1 MLRALAS
8 TVLPLKRIKTSMI
21 FPEKISSIKAS
32 DRVLEIGPG
41 ATPHPRSDAFLELKF
56 HESKDKIAQR
66 GGVNV
71 DPNFGTKPVFFYDG
85 EVFPFDDNQFDYVIC
100 SHVIEHVPNPE
111 YFLNELF
118 RVSGGRGYI
127 EYPLITYE
135 YLYNFDVHSLFIK
148 YDQENDTLSFLPK
161 TETAIADFLP
171 VSDLLRKLLELGWN
185 DLLWVNRDLFFEG
198 FEFDR
203 PFSIKK
209 AKNISSLVSEKL
221 KIRKKHLFRKITSS
235 FWNKVG
241 F

>member
-1 MLRALAS
+1 
-8 TVLPLKRIKTSMI
+8 MI
-21 FPEKISSIKAS
+21 FPEKISSIKPS

-41 ATPHPRSDAFLELKF
+41 SSPHPRANAFLELKF
-56 HESKDKIAQR
+56 QEYKDKIAQR
-66 GGVNV
+66 GDVIV
-71 DPNFGTKPVFFYDG
+71 DANFSTKPVFFYDG
-85 EVFPFDDNQFDYVIC
+85 KEFPFHDNQFDYVIC

-118 RVSGGRGYI
+118 RVAGGRGYI

-148 YDQENDTLSFLPK
+148 YDLETNTLRFLPK
-161 TETAIADFLP
+161 IETALSDFLP
-171 VSDLLRKLLELGWN
+171 VSDLLRKLLEHGWN
-185 DLLWVNRDLFFEG
+185 DLLYVNRDLFFEG

-221 KIRKKHLFRKITSS
+221 LIRKKHLFRRITSS

-241 F
+241 L

>member
-1 MLRALAS
+1 
-8 TVLPLKRIKTSMI
+8 MI
-21 FPEKISSIKAS
+21 FPEKISSIKPS

-41 ATPHPRSDAFLELKF
+41 SSPHPRANAFLELKF
-56 HESKDKIAQR
+56 QEYKDKIAQR
-66 GGVNV
+66 GDVIV
-71 DPNFGTKPVFFYDG
+71 DANFGTKPVFFYDG
-85 EVFPFDDNQFDYVIC
+85 EEFPFHDNQFDYVIC

-118 RVSGGRGYI
+118 RVAGGRGYI

-148 YDQENDTLSFLPK
+148 YDLETNTLRFLPK
-161 TETAIADFLP
+161 IETAISDFLP
-171 VSDLLRKLLELGWN
+171 VSDLLRKLLEHGWN
-185 DLLWVNRDLFFEG
+185 DLLYVNRDLFFEG
-198 FEFDR
+198 FEFER

-221 KIRKKHLFRKITSS
+221 LIRKKHLFRRITSS

-241 F
+241 L